1 MLGVNSL
8 NQLNTRGKYMTNYF
22 PENCGYTKNSCGIII
37 CQLSDCP
44 CSVVYEKHGECIQK
58 TEEKE
63 VKNV

>member
-1 MLGVNSL
+1 M
-8 NQLNTRGKYMTNYF
+8 KNYF
-22 PENCGYTKNSCGIII
+22 PENCGHIRNCCGIII

-63 VKNV
+63 VKNG